1 MYETFNYKQ
10 KLENE
15 YNLKVFTDN
24 VEFECLEQ
32 TENLLKQEVFKDCK
46 VRLMPDTHAG
56 KGAVIG
62 FTADLGDKVIPNIV
76 GVDIGCFTAETKVW
90 MAGGYYATIKELAYS
105 TLLSFA
111 GCPMAKVVM
120 VAISIPL

>member
-1 MYETFNYKQ
+1 MYETFGYKQ
-10 KLENE
+10 KLESE

-24 VEFECLEQ
+24 VEFECLQQ
-32 TENLLKQEVFKDCK
+32 TENLLKQEVFKGCK

-76 GVDIGCFTAETKVW
+76 GVDIRLWYVMC
-90 MAGGYYATIKELAYS
+90 TIRKYRNK
-105 TLLSFA
+105 
-111 GCPMAKVVM
+111 PKMDR
-120 VAISIPL
+120 